1 VISIAVDIGGTFT
14 DVVAADPE
22 AGRYHTAKVPS
33 TPRRLVEGV
42 RAGALKV
49 LAEAGSGP
57 SEVERFIHGTTV
69 GTNAVVERKGAV
81 TAVLA
86 TEGFEDVLEIGRLRR
101 TKMYDLFID
110 AETPVFLA
118 PRRRRRG
125 IRERLAADG
134 SVVTPLDEER
144 ARQAIRELLDEQGA
158 EAFAVCLLHAFR
170 NAAHEQR
177 LRELVHELAP
187 RAGVSLSCEVD
198 PTFREYER
206 TVVTAFDAYV
216 RPVIERYV
224 GELAEELAATG
235 IEAPLQIMQS
245 RGGITGAGLITQRP
259 VSVLLSGP
267 AAGVIGGKFA
277 GERSGF
283 ENLITIDIGGTSADI
298 SLVASGKPLLSTE
311 GHIDRYP
318 LRVPMV
324 DVNTIGAGGG
334 SIAWIDPAGGFRVG
348 PRSAGAEPGPACYGR
363 GGAEPTVTDASLVL
377 GYLNPDYFAGGTM
390 ALDPEAARN
399 AVEHF
404 GRRLGLTATE
414 AAAGIHRVI
423 NSKMADEIR
432 LVSIRRGY
440 DPRQFALVLLGG
452 AGPVHGGRLAA
463 QLAIPTLI
471 VPPVPGVLSAL
482 GLLVADVE
490 HDSAE
495 TVALRAEAATPEA
508 LEASFRSLDGR
519 VAAQMAAERVPAGEA
534 RTTRFADMRYV
545 GQAYTLEV
553 PVPLDLDASAVAA
566 VVETFHETHERIYG
580 HSHPAAAVEF
590 VNLRVVQAWGLPQPE
605 LVAPAPEAEAE
616 AEAGTVSARP
626 AYFEELG
633 GYVDTAVYRRGHIE
647 SEREIAGPAIVEQ
660 ADTTLVVY
668 PGQRAVLDEAGN
680 LLVTVPL
687 SVEASPLEPV
697 LP

>member
-22 AGRYHTAKVPS
+22 AGRYYTAKVPS
-33 TPRRLVEGV
+33 TPSRLVEGV
-42 RAGALKV
+42 RGGALKV
-49 LAEAGSGP
+49 LAEGGSAAG
-57 SEVERFIHGTTV
+57 EVERFIHGTTV

-86 TEGFEDVLEIGRLRR
+86 TAAFEDVLEIGRLRR

-118 PRRRRRG
+118 PKRRRRG

-134 SVVTPLDEER
+134 NVVTPLDEEQ
-144 ARQAIRELLDEQGA
+144 AREAIRELLERQGA

-170 NAAHEQR
+170 NPAHEQR
-177 LRELVHELAP
+177 LRELIRELAP
-187 RAGVSLSCEVD
+187 GVGISLSSEVD

-224 GELAEELAATG
+224 GELADELAATG
-235 IEAPLQIMQS
+235 IDAPLQIMQS
-245 RGGITGAGLITQRP
+245 RGGITGADLIAERP

-348 PRSAGAEPGPACYGR
+348 PHSAGAEPGPACYGR

-377 GYLNPDYFAGGTM
+377 GYLNPDYFAGGSMT
-390 ALDPEAARN
+390 LDREAAEH
-399 AVEHF
+399 AVARF
-404 GRRLGLTATE
+404 GERLGLTATE

-519 VAAQMAAERVPAGEA
+519 VGAQMAAERVPAGEA

-553 PVPLDLDASAVAA
+553 PVPLALDAHAVAA

-580 HSHPAAAVEF
+580 HAHRAAGVEF

-605 LVAPAPEAEAE
+605 LVEPAAKAAAEPV
-616 AEAGTVSARP
+616 TARL
-626 AYFEELG
+626 AYFEELD
-633 GYVDTAVYRRGHIE
+633 GYVDTPVYRRGHLE
-647 SEREIAGPAIVEQ
+647 PEKEIVGPAIVEQ

-668 PGQRAVLDEAGN
+668 PGQRALLDEAGN
-680 LLVTVPL
+680 VLVTVPL
-687 SVEASPLEPV
+687 PVETSLLQAV